1 MSDFEIKENTLQVIA
16 SVYAFNV
23 FILWMLVFF
32 IIGSV

>member
-1 MSDFEIKENTLQVIA
+1 MNDFEVKEKTLQVI
-16 SVYAFNV
+16 SLVYAFNV

>member
-1 MSDFEIKENTLQVIA
+1 MSEFRVREKTLQVIA

-32 IIGSV
+32 IVGNV

>member
-1 MSDFEIKENTLQVIA
+1 MNDFELKEKTLHIIGL
-16 SVYAFNV
+16 VYAFNV